1 MTKKDIL
8 THINEITSNAERGYW
23 WATALPAHETRRL
36 GIDKELRKIQ
46 RHLLEVEKIGE
57 DLKDGLNSHPIIFPT
72 STQTSSIRNHETL
85 DTI

>member
-46 RHLLEVEKIGE
+46 RHLLEVEK
-57 DLKDGLNSHPIIFPT
+57 
-72 STQTSSIRNHETL
+72 
-85 DTI
+85 